1 MFDRHPQ
8 PTDLPRPLEQLTK
21 TQQRFV
27 PLLLDPTTRHL
38 PVHDLAQ
45 RAGLRSSASW
55 YLALGD
61 EAFRAWVEQLGRCCP
76 PSKPSVADAFAG
88 LIPLEQGLT
97 VAQQRFWRL
106 LQDPDNRKLPR
117 LELCRKAGY
126 TTDRAWYE
134 SVQDP
139 AFRAW
144 VRSLGIKC
152 TMITRRAYRLDAGPI
167 PLAEDVDAEWAQ
179 DRIDIRRITTD
190 YPKHKNAGEY
200 MIDFSCIQ
208 NPALK
213 ALMKRYF
220 RARVGSWSGHT
231 MVVALSTLKPLL
243 LELERRYPGFNSF
256 ASLTRDM
263 LEPVLAMTGWIDSM
277 ERYHEVTRERR
288 HRVAAVLKA
297 MFTYMQRHQWPEAPQ
312 QFLIY
317 DEDFPKRIRLKP
329 RPIPAMVMEQLLEHR
344 DALPPYSRHLLQI
357 MSVMGLRTV
366 DALHLTEECLEYD
379 ATGDPRVRWYNV
391 KMKREVRPLPVT
403 KEVEAAILAQR
414 DLVKEVP
421 DVHGKRY
428 LFRTA
433 NGLHTYKRF
442 CVHLNVLAKQVPIV
456 GPDGQIF
463 RFRPHEIRH
472 TVGTDMINNGMGLA
486 DVMTYLDHQSPEM
499 TRNYALIYDETLKR
513 KFKELVLSGRA
524 VGGLALH
531 ALREQISSGD
541 ESELDWVVA
550 NLRKLSLP
558 WGQCLHHAKAPKC
571 PYGQNMCFTKDNGPC
586 HKLVTTPEHAP
597 VIVATLGDLRKSQ
610 QVAEEHGWE
619 LYANDLVA
627 QIRGMEQVLA
637 ELALPADER
646 PKNRGGRNMP
656 NETEH

>member
-1 MFDRHPQ
+1 MH
-8 PTDLPRPLEQLTK
+8 TST
-21 TQQRFV
+21 
-27 PLLLDPTTRHL
+27 
-38 PVHDLAQ
+38 
-45 RAGLRSSASW
+45 
-55 YLALGD
+55 
-61 EAFRAWVEQLGRCCP
+61 
-76 PSKPSVADAFAG
+76 KPSVADALAG
-88 LIPLEQGLT
+88 RVPLEQGLT
-97 VAQQRFWRL
+97 VGQQRLWQV
-106 LQDPDNRKLPR
+106 LQDPENRKLSR
-117 LELCRKAGY
+117 RELCRKAGY
-126 TTDRAWYE
+126 TSDHIWYQA
-134 SVQDP
+134 VQDSD
-139 AFRAW
+139 FRAW

-152 TMITRRAYRLDAGPI
+152 TMMPKRAVRLDTGPI
-167 PLAEDVDAEWAQ
+167 PLTEDIDAEWAQ

-213 ALMKRYF
+213 ALIKRYF
-220 RARVGSWSGHT
+220 RARSGTWSGYT

-243 LELERRYPGFNSF
+243 IELEQRYPDLTSF

-263 LEPVLAMTGWIDSM
+263 LEPVLSMTGWIDTM
-277 ERYHEVTRERR
+277 ERYHAFTRERR
-288 HRVAAVLKA
+288 HRSAITLRN

-312 QFLIY
+312 QLLIY
-317 DEDFPKRIRLKP
+317 DEDIPKRVRPKP
-329 RPIPAMVMEQLLEHR
+329 RPIPATVMEQLLKHC
-344 DALPPYSRHLLQI
+344 DALPPYSQHLLQI

-366 DALHLTEECLEYD
+366 DALHLTEDCLEYD

-403 KEVEAAILAQR
+403 KEVEVAILAQR
-414 DLVKEVP
+414 ELVKEVP

-433 NGLHTYKRF
+433 KGLYTYKRF
-442 CVHLNVLAKQVPIV
+442 CVDLNWLARQVPIV
-456 GPDGQIF
+456 GSDGRIF
-463 RFRPHEIRH
+463 WFRAHEIRH

-499 TRNYALIYDETLKR
+499 TRNYTLTYDETLKH

-531 ALREQISSGD
+531 ALHEQITNGD

-571 PYGQNMCFTKDNGPC
+571 PYGQNACFTKDHGPC

-597 VIVATLGDLRKSQ
+597 VIVATLEDLRKSKKI
-610 QVAEEHGWE
+610 AEEQGWE
-619 LYANDLVA
+619 MYSNDLGD
-627 QIRGMEQVLA
+627 QIRGMEQVLE
-637 ELALPADER
+637 ELALPPSER
-646 PKNRGGRNMP
+646 PINRGGKKEND
-656 NETEH
+656 NETKY

>member
-1 MFDRHPQ
+1 MVDRHLK
-8 PTDLPRPLEQLTK
+8 PTDLPWPLEQLSK
-21 TQQRFV
+21 TQQQFV
-27 PLLLDPTTRHL
+27 PLLLDPATRHL
-38 PVHDLAQ
+38 PVEELAH

-55 YLALGD
+55 YMALRD
-61 EAFRAWVEQLGRCCP
+61 AAFRSWVEQLGRPCP
-76 PSKPSVADAFAG
+76 PPRPSVADALAG
-88 LIPLEQGLT
+88 RIPIEQALT
-97 VAQQRFWRL
+97 AAQQRFWRL
-106 LQDPDNRKLPR
+106 LQDPDNRQLSR
-117 LELCRKAGY
+117 LDLCRKAGY
-126 TTDRAWYE
+126 ATDHQWYE

-152 TMITRRAYRLDAGPI
+152 TRMPKRAYRLDPGPI
-167 PLAEDVDAEWAQ
+167 PLAEDLDAEWAQ
-179 DRIDIRRITTD
+179 DRIDIRRITSD
-190 YPKHKNAGEY
+190 YPKHNNAGEY
-200 MIDFSCIQ
+200 LIDFSCIQ
-208 NPALK
+208 TPALK
-213 ALMKRYF
+213 ALIKRYF
-220 RARVGSWSGHT
+220 RARVSSWSGHT
-231 MVVALSTLKPLL
+231 MSVALSTLKPLL
-243 LELERRYPGFNSF
+243 LELERRYPGLDSF

-263 LEPVLAMTGWIDSM
+263 LEPVLAMTGWIDTM
-277 ERYHEVTRERR
+277 ERYHEVTPYRR
-288 HRVAAVLKA
+288 GRSAAILKA
-297 MFTYMQRHQWPEAPQ
+297 MFTYIQRHQWPEAPR

-317 DEDFPKRIRLKP
+317 NEDFPKHSRPKP
-329 RPIPAMVMEQLLEHR
+329 RPIPAMVMEQLLAHLE
-344 DALPPYSRHLLQI
+344 ALPPYSQHLLQI

-379 ATGDPRVRWYNV
+379 ASGDPRVRWYNV

-403 KEVEAAILAQR
+403 REVETAIVAQR
-414 DLVKEVP
+414 DLVKDVP

-433 NGLHTYKRF
+433 TGLYTYKRF
-442 CVHLNVLAKQVPIV
+442 CAHLNTLARQVPIL
-456 GPDGQIF
+456 GPDGQVF
-463 RFRPHEIRH
+463 RFRPHELRH

-499 TRNYALIYDETLKR
+499 TRHYALIYDETLKR

-531 ALREQISSGD
+531 ALREQITTGD

-586 HKLVTTPEHAP
+586 HKLVATPEHAP
-597 VIVATLGDLRKSQ
+597 VIVATLEDLRKSR

-619 LYANDLVA
+619 LYANDLGD
-627 QIRGMEQVLA
+627 QIHGMEQVLR
-637 ELALPADER
+637 ELELPADER
-646 PKNRGGRNMP
+646 PKNQGGRKAT